1 MYARQ
6 IVVSVPPAASTQLPK
21 ERQATT
27 ACNPGL
33 SRLSA
38 LRLIKWRHGQGGG
51 AETPGKALAREPP
64 TTQVAAGRL
73 STPRKLLLA
82 AGIVLVMFVGWE
94 VLTTFVAYTADAYVQ
109 SDLVAFSPQVT
120 GHIAAVHV
128 HDNQQIHKGDLLV
141 SIDPVPFQLA
151 VDARKAELT
160 AANAQVQADS
170 DSIAAAQDALTGAV
184 AARDLADVNQQR
196 IARLTTD
203 QTASIQQLDTAN
215 EVLRRARADADAA
228 EAAVARAQRMLSM
241 HDAAIDQA
249 QAKVAT
255 AQWQLSQTQLY
266 APVDGTINNLTVRI
280 GDTAQANEPLIGI
293 VDANAFRIIANYKQS
308 YIRQFQVG
316 ATAWVWLDSHPWHVY
331 RARIEG
337 IARGIS
343 RTRTQD
349 GLLPYVAPTTDWIR
363 LQRRFPVTLTLVDR
377 PSDNL
382 LFMGADARV
391 AIFP

>member
-1 MYARQ
+1 VR
-6 IVVSVPPAASTQLPK
+6 S
-21 ERQATT
+21 
-27 ACNPGL
+27 
-33 SRLSA
+33 
-38 LRLIKWRHGQGGG
+38 
-51 AETPGKALAREPP
+51 ETLVRESP
-64 TTQVAAGRL
+64 TTQVAVKQR
-73 STPRKLLLA
+73 STPRRLLLA
-82 AGIVLVMFVGWE
+82 AGAVLLMFVGWE
-94 VLTTFVAYTADAYVQ
+94 TVTSFVAYTADAYVQ

-120 GHIAAVHV
+120 GHIAAVHI
-128 HDNQQIHKGDLLV
+128 HDNQQVRKGDLLV
-141 SIDPVPFQLA
+141 SIDPVPFQLT
-151 VDARKAELT
+151 VDARKAELA
-160 AANAQVQADS
+160 AANAQAQADS
-170 DSIAAAQDALTGAV
+170 NSITAAQDALTAAV
-184 AARDLADVNQQR
+184 AARNLAEVNQQR

-215 EVLRRARADADAA
+215 EVMRRARADADAA

-241 HDAAIDQA
+241 HDATIDQA
-249 QAKVAT
+249 QAELAT
-255 AQWQLSQTQLY
+255 AEWQLAQTQLY
-266 APVDGTINNLTVRI
+266 APVDGTINNLTVRV
-280 GDTAQANEPLIGI
+280 GDTAQANQPLIGI

-308 YIRQFQVG
+308 YIRQFRDG
-316 ATAWVWLDSHPWHVY
+316 ATAWVWLDSHPWHIY

-363 LQRRFPVTLTLVDR
+363 LQRRFPVTLMLVER

>member
-1 MYARQ
+1 
-6 IVVSVPPAASTQLPK
+6 V
-21 ERQATT
+21 
-27 ACNPGL
+27 L
-33 SRLSA
+33 S
-38 LRLIKWRHGQGGG
+38 G
-51 AETPGKALAREPP
+51 TPVAEPP
-64 TTQVAAGRL
+64 SKQDAATRL

-94 VLTTFVAYTADAYVQ
+94 VLTSFIAYTADAYVQ

-120 GHIAAVHV
+120 GHIATVHI
-128 HDNQQIHKGDLLV
+128 HDNQHVHKGDLLV

-160 AANAQVQADS
+160 AANAQAQADS
-170 DSIAAAQDALTGAV
+170 DSILAAQDTLTGAV
-184 AARDLADVNQQR
+184 AARSLADVNQQR

-215 EVLRRARADADAA
+215 EVMRRARADADAA

-249 QAKVAT
+249 QAKLAT
-255 AQWQLSQTQLY
+255 AEWQLSQTQLY
-266 APVDGTINNLTVRI
+266 APVDGTINNLTVRV

-316 ATAWVWLDSHPWHVY
+316 ATAWVWLDSHPWHIY

>member
-1 MYARQ
+1 
-6 IVVSVPPAASTQLPK
+6 
-21 ERQATT
+21 
-27 ACNPGL
+27 
-33 SRLSA
+33 
-38 LRLIKWRHGQGGG
+38 
-51 AETPGKALAREPP
+51 
-64 TTQVAAGRL
+64 
-73 STPRKLLLA
+73 
-82 AGIVLVMFVGWE
+82 
-94 VLTTFVAYTADAYVQ
+94 
-109 SDLVAFSPQVT
+109 
-120 GHIAAVHV
+120 
-128 HDNQQIHKGDLLV
+128 
-141 SIDPVPFQLA
+141 
-151 VDARKAELT
+151 
-160 AANAQVQADS
+160 
-170 DSIAAAQDALTGAV
+170 
-184 AARDLADVNQQR
+184 
-196 IARLTTD
+196 
-203 QTASIQQLDTAN
+203 
-215 EVLRRARADADAA
+215 
-228 EAAVARAQRMLSM
+228 MLSM

-249 QAKVAT
+249 QAKLAT

-308 YIRQFQVG
+308 YIRQFQAG

-349 GLLPYVAPTTDWIR
+349 SLLPYVAPTTDWIR